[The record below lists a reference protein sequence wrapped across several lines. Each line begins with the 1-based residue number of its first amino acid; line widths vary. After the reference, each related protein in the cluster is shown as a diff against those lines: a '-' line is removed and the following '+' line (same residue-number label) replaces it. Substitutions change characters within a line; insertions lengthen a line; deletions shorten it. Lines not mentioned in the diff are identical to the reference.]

1 MDRTPKRLVMQH
13 MSINKQRG
21 FTLIE
26 VAIVAPI
33 MILVAIS
40 IVAILI
46 VLVSSTVRPNAQ
58 SLIMQQEEKA
68 FESIESDI
76 NNSYVY
82 ISSTSSYGFLSS
94 LPSNFTD
101 TAASDYSSPP
111 SGTTVIRLQ
120 TFNQIIDSNDSSKTK
135 VLPAFKDTGSCSNIT
150 DLSSSNIAPIVV
162 IYYVRDNTLYRRTL
176 VDNTNPSTCG
186 TKLAK
191 QSCLSSCA
199 AEDSALVR
207 VDSLK
212 TFSIEYYTGITNDT
226 VTTDPTLAKSAKV
239 TITAASDAGG
249 DSVEYT
255 SSLRAARLNN

>member
-1 MDRTPKRLVMQH
+1 MPRT
-13 MSINKQRG
+13 SINKQRG

-26 VAIVAPI
+26 IAIIAPV
-33 MILVAIS
+33 MILVALS
-40 IVAILI
+40 IIAILI
-46 VLVSSTVRPNAQ
+46 TLVSSTVRPNAR

-68 FESIESDI
+68 FETIESDI

-82 ISSTSSYGFLSS
+82 ISSTSSSGFLST
-94 LPSNFTD
+94 LPANFTD
-101 TAASDYSSPP
+101 NAASDYSSPP
-111 SGTTVIRLQ
+111 SGTTVVRIQ
-120 TFNQIIDSNDSSKTK
+120 TFNQIIDSTDSSRTK
-135 VLPAFKDTGSCSNIT
+135 ILPAFKSSSACSNTT
-150 DLSSSNIAPIVV
+150 DLSSNNIAPIVV
-162 IYYVRDNTLYRRTL
+162 VYYVKNNVLYRRTL

-199 AEDSALVR
+199 AEDVALVR

-212 TFSIEYYTGITNDT
+212 AFSIVYYTGITNDVVT
-226 VTTDPTLAKSAKV
+226 VDPTLARSAKV